1 MAGELQLMS
10 SGPQEKF
17 FTLDPDYSH
26 FLESFKKHTN
36 FSNEY
41 VDLDPENEAD
51 FGSTVKFKIPQN
63 QGDLLK
69 TLSLKVTL
77 PEINLSAGCYIESAG
92 HALIEHVDL
101 IIGGKVIQRLT
112 SDWLQIYSEHFVT
125 QTKQNALEELIGKF
139 PERTAHIR
147 VSNPLIAAR
156 NALGNEAD
164 ISFFVDLPFYFYNHP
179 ELAIPLCAIN
189 RQEVE
194 VEFKLRTAQE
204 IVILT
209 SGDYADIS
217 QQNPQPKIKDFQLCA
232 EVVHVDCEERIK
244 MQKSKRDYLITQIQQ
259 NVFDIASGVNTG
271 QFKLDFVN
279 PVKELY
285 FVVHRYGSNVNATG
299 GYAVGTN
306 LPTIANSNFEGNF
319 VTPFDYDGLLEE
331 TGNKYI
337 LWENLD
343 HLTLTLDGQEIIT
356 KDTGT
361 MTFLKAVQAAIHHS
375 KTQLI
380 RRFYSYSFALQPEE
394 WYPTGQVNF
403 SLVKE
408 QILNLS
414 LTPCIDFPR
423 QVRVY
428 AVNYN
433 ILRVGEGTAKTI
445 FDLKY

>member
-51 FGSTVKFKIPQN
+51 FGSIVKFKIPQN

-77 PEINLSAGCYIESAG
+77 PSITTSGVCYQESAG

-125 QTKQNALEELIGKF
+125 QTKQIALEELIGKF
-139 PERTAHIR
+139 PERTAHRR
-147 VSNPLIAAR
+147 VSNRLIVAR
-156 NALGNEAD
+156 NALGNTQD

-204 IVILT
+204 IVIQT
-209 SGDYADIS
+209 NGNKADIS
-217 QQNPQPKIKDFQLCA
+217 QETPKIKDFQLCV

-244 MQKSKRDYLITQIQQ
+244 MQKSRRDYLITQIQQ
-259 NVFDIASGVNTG
+259 NVFDVGLGLNTG

-285 FVVHRYGSNVNATG
+285 FVIQRQGS
-299 GYAVGTN
+299 VGTDE
-306 LPTIANSNFEGNF
+306 FEF
-319 VTPFDYDGLLEE
+319 VTPFDYDGILEE

-414 LTPCIDFPR
+414 LNPCTGYSR

>member
-69 TLSLKVTL
+69 TLSLKVNL
-77 PEINLSAGCYIESAG
+77 PHITTSGVCYQESAG

-125 QTKQNALEELIGKF
+125 QTKQIALEELIGKF
-139 PERTAHIR
+139 PERTAHRR
-147 VSNPLIAAR
+147 VSAKEIVAR
-156 NALGNEAD
+156 NALGNTED

-179 ELAIPLCAIN
+179 ELAIPLCVIN

-204 IVILT
+204 IVIKT
-209 SGDYADIS
+209 DGKKADIS

-244 MQKSKRDYLITQIQQ
+244 MQKSRRDYLITQIQQ

-285 FVVHRYGSNVNATG
+285 FVIQRQGS
-299 GYAVGTN
+299 VGTDE
-306 LPTIANSNFEGNF
+306 FEF
-319 VTPFDYDGLLEE
+319 VTPFDYDGILEE

-394 WYPTGQVNF
+394 WYPTGQINL

-414 LTPCIDFPR
+414 LNPCTGYSR

>member
-17 FTLDPDYSH
+17 FTLDPDYSN

-77 PEINLSAGCYIESAG
+77 PSITTSGVCYQESAG

-125 QTKQNALEELIGKF
+125 QTKQIALEELIGKF
-139 PERTAHIR
+139 PERTAHRR
-147 VSNPLIAAR
+147 VSNRLIVAR
-156 NALGNEAD
+156 NALGNTED

-204 IVILT
+204 IVIQT
-209 SGDYADIS
+209 NGNKADIS

-244 MQKSKRDYLITQIQQ
+244 MQKSRRDYLITQIQQ
-259 NVFDIASGVNTG
+259 NVFDVGLGLNTG

-285 FVVHRYGSNVNATG
+285 FVIQRQGS
-299 GYAVGTN
+299 VGTDE
-306 LPTIANSNFEGNF
+306 FEF
-319 VTPFDYDGLLEE
+319 VTPFDYDGILEE

-356 KDTGT
+356 RDTGT

-414 LTPCIDFPR
+414 LNPCTGYSR

>member
-1 MAGELQLMS
+1 
-10 SGPQEKF
+10 
-17 FTLDPDYSH
+17 
-26 FLESFKKHTN
+26 LESFKKHTN

-51 FGSTVKFKIPQN
+51 FGSIVKFKIPQN

-77 PEINLSAGCYIESAG
+77 PSITTSGVCYQESAG

-125 QTKQNALEELIGKF
+125 QTKQIALEELIGKF
-139 PERTAHIR
+139 PERTAHRR
-147 VSNPLIAAR
+147 VSNRLIVAR
-156 NALGNEAD
+156 NALGNTRD
-164 ISFFVDLPFYFYNHP
+164 ISFFADLPFYFYNHP

-204 IVILT
+204 IVIQT
-209 SGDYADIS
+209 NGNKADIS
-217 QQNPQPKIKDFQLCA
+217 QETPKIKDFQLCA

-244 MQKSKRDYLITQIQQ
+244 MQKSRRDYLITQIQQ

-285 FVVHRYGSNVNATG
+285 FVIQRQGS
-299 GYAVGTN
+299 VGTDE
-306 LPTIANSNFEGNF
+306 FEF
-319 VTPFDYDGLLEE
+319 VTPFDYDGILEE

-414 LTPCIDFPR
+414 LNPCTGYSR

>member
-51 FGSTVKFKIPQN
+51 FGSIVKFKIPQN

-77 PEINLSAGCYIESAG
+77 PSITTSGVCYQESAG

-125 QTKQNALEELIGKF
+125 QTKQIALEELIGKF
-139 PERTAHIR
+139 PERTAHRR
-147 VSNPLIAAR
+147 VSNRLIVAR
-156 NALGNEAD
+156 NALGNTED

-204 IVILT
+204 IVIQT
-209 SGDYADIS
+209 NGNKADIS
-217 QQNPQPKIKDFQLCA
+217 QETPKIKDFQLCV

-244 MQKSKRDYLITQIQQ
+244 MQKSRRDYLITQIQQ
-259 NVFDIASGVNTG
+259 NVFDVGLGLNTG

-285 FVVHRYGSNVNATG
+285 FVIQRQGS
-299 GYAVGTN
+299 VGTDE
-306 LPTIANSNFEGNF
+306 FEF
-319 VTPFDYDGLLEE
+319 VTPFDYDGILEE

-414 LTPCIDFPR
+414 LNPCTGYSR

>member
-1 MAGELQLMS
+1 MAGELQLAS

-17 FTLDPDYSH
+17 FTFDPDYSY

-36 FSNEY
+36 FSNQY
-41 VDLDPENEAD
+41 FDLDPENEAD
-51 FGSTVKFKIPQN
+51 FGSTVKFRIPQN

-77 PEINLSAGCYIESAG
+77 PEIILAGGCYIESAG

-112 SDWLQIYSEHFVT
+112 SDYLQIYSEHFVT

-139 PERTAHIR
+139 PLRTAHIR

-156 NALGNEAD
+156 NALGNAAD

-194 VEFKLRTAQE
+194 VEFKLRNAQD

-209 SGDYADIS
+209 TGDYADIS
-217 QQNPQPKIKDFQLCA
+217 GETKKIIDFQLCT

-244 MQKSKRDYLITQIQQ
+244 IQKSKRDYLITQIQQ
-259 NVFDIASGVNTG
+259 NVFDVASGVNTG
-271 QFKLDFVN
+271 KFKLDFTN

-285 FVVHRYGSNVNATG
+285 FVIQRQGS
-299 GYAVGTN
+299 VGTDE
-306 LPTIANSNFEGNF
+306 FEF

-343 HLTLTLDGQEIIT
+343 HLALTLDGQEIIT

-361 MTFLKAVQAAIHHS
+361 MPFLKAVQAAIHHS

-408 QILNLS
+408 QILDLS

>member
-77 PEINLSAGCYIESAG
+77 PSITTSGVCYQESAG

-125 QTKQNALEELIGKF
+125 QTKQIALEELIGKF
-139 PERTAHIR
+139 PERTAHRR
-147 VSNPLIAAR
+147 VSNRLIVAR
-156 NALGNEAD
+156 NALGNTQD

-204 IVILT
+204 IVIQT
-209 SGDYADIS
+209 NGNKADIS
-217 QQNPQPKIKDFQLCA
+217 QETPKIKDFQLCA
-232 EVVHVDCEERIK
+232 EVVHIDCEERIK
-244 MQKSKRDYLITQIQQ
+244 MQKSRRDYLITQIQQ
-259 NVFDIASGVNTG
+259 NVFDVGLGLNTG

-285 FVVHRYGSNVNATG
+285 FVIQRQGS
-299 GYAVGTN
+299 VGTDE
-306 LPTIANSNFEGNF
+306 FEF
-319 VTPFDYDGLLEE
+319 VTPFDYDGILEE

-414 LTPCIDFPR
+414 LNPCTGYSR

>member
-77 PEINLSAGCYIESAG
+77 PSITTSGVCYQESAG

-125 QTKQNALEELIGKF
+125 QTKQIALEELIGKF
-139 PERTAHIR
+139 PERTAHRR
-147 VSNPLIAAR
+147 VSNRLIVAR
-156 NALGNEAD
+156 NALGNTQD

-204 IVILT
+204 IVIQT
-209 SGDYADIS
+209 NGNKADIS
-217 QQNPQPKIKDFQLCA
+217 QETPKIKDFQLCA

-244 MQKSKRDYLITQIQQ
+244 MQKSRRDYLITQIQQ
-259 NVFDIASGVNTG
+259 NVFDVGLGLNTG

-285 FVVHRYGSNVNATG
+285 FVIQRQGS
-299 GYAVGTN
+299 VGTDE
-306 LPTIANSNFEGNF
+306 FEF
-319 VTPFDYDGLLEE
+319 VTPFDYDGILEE

-414 LTPCIDFPR
+414 LNPCTGYSR

>member
-1 MAGELQLMS
+1 MAGELQLAS

-77 PEINLSAGCYIESAG
+77 PHITTSGVCYIESAG

-112 SDWLQIYSEHFVT
+112 SDYLQIYSEHFVT
-125 QTKQNALEELIGKF
+125 QTKQIALEELIGKF
-139 PERTAHIR
+139 PERTAFRR
-147 VSNPLIAAR
+147 VSNRLIVAR
-156 NALGNEAD
+156 NALGNTED

-179 ELAIPLCAIN
+179 ELAVPLCAIN

-204 IVILT
+204 IVVKT
-209 SGDYADIS
+209 DGKKADIS
-217 QQNPQPKIKDFQLCA
+217 QQNPQPKIIDFQLCA

-244 MQKSKRDYLITQIQQ
+244 IQKSKRDYLITQIQQ
-259 NVFDIASGVNTG
+259 NIFDVASGVNTG
-271 QFKLDFVN
+271 KFKLDFIN

-285 FVVHRYGSNVNATG
+285 FVIQRQGS
-299 GYAVGTN
+299 VGTN
-306 LPTIANSNFEGNF
+306 EFEF
-319 VTPFDYDGLLEE
+319 VTPFDYDGILEE

-343 HLTLTLDGQEIIT
+343 HLALTLDGQDIIT

-361 MTFLKAVQAAIHHS
+361 MPFLKAVQAAIHHS

-403 SLVKE
+403 SLIKE
-408 QILNLS
+408 QILDLS
-414 LTPCIDFPR
+414 LHPCTGYSR

-433 ILRVGEGTAKTI
+433 TLRVSEGTAKTI

>member
-77 PEINLSAGCYIESAG
+77 PHITTSGVCYQESAG

-125 QTKQNALEELIGKF
+125 QTKQIALEELIGKF
-139 PERTAHIR
+139 PERTAHRR
-147 VSNPLIAAR
+147 VSNRLIVAR
-156 NALGNEAD
+156 NALGNTED

-204 IVILT
+204 IVIQT
-209 SGDYADIS
+209 NGNKADIS

-244 MQKSKRDYLITQIQQ
+244 MQKSRRDYLITQIQQ
-259 NVFDIASGVNTG
+259 NVFDVGLGLNTG

-285 FVVHRYGSNVNATG
+285 FVIQRQGS
-299 GYAVGTN
+299 VGTDE
-306 LPTIANSNFEGNF
+306 FEF
-319 VTPFDYDGLLEE
+319 VTPFDYDGILEE

-356 KDTGT
+356 RDTGT

-414 LTPCIDFPR
+414 LNPCTGYSR

>member
-51 FGSTVKFKIPQN
+51 FGSIVKFKIPQN

-77 PEINLSAGCYIESAG
+77 PSITTSGVCYQESAG

-125 QTKQNALEELIGKF
+125 QTKQIALEELIGKF
-139 PERTAHIR
+139 PERTAHRR
-147 VSNPLIAAR
+147 VSNRLIVAR
-156 NALGNEAD
+156 NALGNTQD

-204 IVILT
+204 IVIQT
-209 SGDYADIS
+209 NGNKADIS
-217 QQNPQPKIKDFQLCA
+217 QETLKIKDFQLCA

-244 MQKSKRDYLITQIQQ
+244 MQKSRRDYLITQIQQ

-285 FVVHRYGSNVNATG
+285 FVIQRQGS
-299 GYAVGTN
+299 VGTDE
-306 LPTIANSNFEGNF
+306 FEF
-319 VTPFDYDGLLEE
+319 VTPFDYDGILEE

-394 WYPTGQVNF
+394 WYPTGQNNF

-414 LTPCIDFPR
+414 LNPCTGYSR

>member
-1 MAGELQLMS
+1 MAGELQLAS

-77 PEINLSAGCYIESAG
+77 PHITTSGVCYIESAG

-112 SDWLQIYSEHFVT
+112 SDYLQIYSEHFVT
-125 QTKQNALEELIGKF
+125 QTKQIALEELIGKF
-139 PERTAHIR
+139 PERTAFRR
-147 VSNPLIAAR
+147 VSNRLIVAR
-156 NALGNEAD
+156 NALGNIED
-164 ISFFVDLPFYFYNHP
+164 VSFFVDLPFYFYNHP

-204 IVILT
+204 IVVKT
-209 SGDYADIS
+209 DGKKADIS
-217 QQNPQPKIKDFQLCA
+217 QQNPQPKIIDFQLCA

-244 MQKSKRDYLITQIQQ
+244 IQKSKRDYLITQIQQ
-259 NVFDIASGVNTG
+259 NIFDVASGVNTG
-271 QFKLDFVN
+271 KFKLDFIN

-285 FVVHRYGSNVNATG
+285 FVIQRQGS
-299 GYAVGTN
+299 VGTN
-306 LPTIANSNFEGNF
+306 EFEF
-319 VTPFDYDGLLEE
+319 VTPFDYDGILEE

-343 HLTLTLDGQEIIT
+343 HLTLTLDGQDIIT

-361 MTFLKAVQAAIHHS
+361 MPFLKAVQAAIHHS

-408 QILNLS
+408 QILDLS
-414 LTPCIDFPR
+414 LHPCTGYSR

-433 ILRVGEGTAKTI
+433 TLRVSEGTAKTI

>member
-1 MAGELQLMS
+1 MAGELQLAS

-77 PEINLSAGCYIESAG
+77 PHITTSGVCYIESAG

-112 SDWLQIYSEHFVT
+112 SDYLQIYSEHFVT
-125 QTKQNALEELIGKF
+125 QTKQIALEELIGKF
-139 PERTAHIR
+139 PERTAFRR
-147 VSNPLIAAR
+147 VSNRLIVAR
-156 NALGNEAD
+156 NALGNTED

-204 IVILT
+204 IVVKT
-209 SGDYADIS
+209 DGKKADIS
-217 QQNPQPKIKDFQLCA
+217 QQNPQPKIIDFQLCA

-244 MQKSKRDYLITQIQQ
+244 IQKSKRDYLITQIQQ
-259 NVFDIASGVNTG
+259 NIFDVASGVNTG
-271 QFKLDFVN
+271 KFKLDFIN

-285 FVVHRYGSNVNATG
+285 FVIQRQGS
-299 GYAVGTN
+299 VGTN
-306 LPTIANSNFEGNF
+306 EFEF
-319 VTPFDYDGLLEE
+319 VTPFDYDGILEE

-343 HLTLTLDGQEIIT
+343 HLALTLDGQDIIT

-361 MTFLKAVQAAIHHS
+361 MPFLKAVQAAIHHS

-403 SLVKE
+403 SLIKE
-408 QILNLS
+408 QILDLS
-414 LTPCIDFPR
+414 LHPCTGYSR

-433 ILRVGEGTAKTI
+433 TLRVSEGTAKTI

>member
-51 FGSTVKFKIPQN
+51 FGSIVKFKIPQN

-77 PEINLSAGCYIESAG
+77 PSITTSGVCYQESAG

-101 IIGGKVIQRLT
+101 IIGGKVIQRPT

-125 QTKQNALEELIGKF
+125 QTKQIALEELIGKF
-139 PERTAHIR
+139 PERTAHRR
-147 VSNPLIAAR
+147 VSNRLIVAR
-156 NALGNEAD
+156 NALGNTQD

-204 IVILT
+204 IVIQT
-209 SGDYADIS
+209 NGNKADIS
-217 QQNPQPKIKDFQLCA
+217 QETPKIKDFQLCA

-244 MQKSKRDYLITQIQQ
+244 MQKSRRDYLITQIQQ

-285 FVVHRYGSNVNATG
+285 FVIQRQGS
-299 GYAVGTN
+299 VGTDE
-306 LPTIANSNFEGNF
+306 FEF
-319 VTPFDYDGLLEE
+319 VTPFDYDGILEE

-433 ILRVGEGTAKTI
+433 ILRVGEGSAKTI

>member
-51 FGSTVKFKIPQN
+51 FGSIVKFKIPQN

-77 PEINLSAGCYIESAG
+77 PSITTSGVCYQESAG

-125 QTKQNALEELIGKF
+125 QTKQIALEELIGKF
-139 PERTAHIR
+139 PERTAHRR
-147 VSNPLIAAR
+147 VSNRLIVAR
-156 NALGNEAD
+156 NALGNTQD

-204 IVILT
+204 IVIQT
-209 SGDYADIS
+209 NGNKADIS
-217 QQNPQPKIKDFQLCA
+217 QETPKIKDFQLCA

-244 MQKSKRDYLITQIQQ
+244 MQKSRRDYLITQIQQ
-259 NVFDIASGVNTG
+259 NVFDVGLGLNTG

-285 FVVHRYGSNVNATG
+285 FVIQRQGS
-299 GYAVGTN
+299 VGTDE
-306 LPTIANSNFEGNF
+306 FEF
-319 VTPFDYDGLLEE
+319 VTPFDYDGILEE

-394 WYPTGQVNF
+394 WYPTGQNNF

-414 LTPCIDFPR
+414 LNPCTGYSR

>member
-77 PEINLSAGCYIESAG
+77 PHITTSGVCYQESAG

-125 QTKQNALEELIGKF
+125 QTKQIALEELIGKF
-139 PERTAHIR
+139 PERTAHRR
-147 VSNPLIAAR
+147 VSNRLIVAR
-156 NALGNEAD
+156 NALGNTED

-204 IVILT
+204 IVIQT
-209 SGDYADIS
+209 NGNKADIS
-217 QQNPQPKIKDFQLCA
+217 QQNPQPKIKDFQLCV

-244 MQKSKRDYLITQIQQ
+244 MQKSRRDYLITQIQQ
-259 NVFDIASGVNTG
+259 NVFDVGLGLNTG

-285 FVVHRYGSNVNATG
+285 FVIQRQGS
-299 GYAVGTN
+299 VGTDE
-306 LPTIANSNFEGNF
+306 FEF
-319 VTPFDYDGLLEE
+319 VTPFDYDGILEE

-356 KDTGT
+356 RDTVT

-414 LTPCIDFPR
+414 LNPCTGYSR

>member
-1 MAGELQLMS
+1 MAGELQLAS

-77 PEINLSAGCYIESAG
+77 PEITTSGVCYIESAG

-112 SDWLQIYSEHFVT
+112 SDYLQIYSEHFVT
-125 QTKQNALEELIGKF
+125 QTKQIALEELIGKF
-139 PERTAHIR
+139 PERTAFRR
-147 VSNPLIAAR
+147 VSNRLIVAR
-156 NALGNEAD
+156 NALGNTED
-164 ISFFVDLPFYFYNHP
+164 VSFFVDLPFYFYNHP
-179 ELAIPLCAIN
+179 ELAVPLCAIN

-204 IVILT
+204 IVVKT
-209 SGDYADIS
+209 DGKKADIS
-217 QQNPQPKIKDFQLCA
+217 QQNPQPKIIDFQLCA

-244 MQKSKRDYLITQIQQ
+244 IQKSKRDYLITQIQQ
-259 NVFDIASGVNTG
+259 NIFDVASGVNTG
-271 QFKLDFVN
+271 KFKLDFIN

-285 FVVHRYGSNVNATG
+285 FVIQRQGS
-299 GYAVGTN
+299 VGTN
-306 LPTIANSNFEGNF
+306 EFEF
-319 VTPFDYDGLLEE
+319 VTPFDYDGILEE

-343 HLTLTLDGQEIIT
+343 HLTLTLDGQDIIT

-361 MTFLKAVQAAIHHS
+361 MPFLKAVQAAIHHS

-403 SLVKE
+403 SLIKE
-408 QILNLS
+408 QILDLS
-414 LTPCIDFPR
+414 LHPCTGYSR

-433 ILRVGEGTAKTI
+433 TLRVSEGTAKTI

>member
-1 MAGELQLMS
+1 MAGQLQLEAT
-10 SGPQEKF
+10 GPQERF

-77 PEINLSAGCYIESAG
+77 PHITTSGVCYQESAG

-125 QTKQNALEELIGKF
+125 QTKQIALEELIGKF
-139 PERTAHIR
+139 PERTAHRR
-147 VSNPLIAAR
+147 VSNRLIVAR
-156 NALGNEAD
+156 NALGNTED

-204 IVILT
+204 IVIQT
-209 SGDYADIS
+209 NGNKADIS

-244 MQKSKRDYLITQIQQ
+244 MQKSRRDYLITQIQQ

-285 FVVHRYGSNVNATG
+285 FVIQRQGS
-299 GYAVGTN
+299 VGTDE
-306 LPTIANSNFEGNF
+306 FEF
-319 VTPFDYDGLLEE
+319 VTPFDYDGILEE

-356 KDTGT
+356 RDTGT

-414 LTPCIDFPR
+414 LNPCTGYSR

>member
-1 MAGELQLMS
+1 MAGELQLTS

-26 FLESFKKHTN
+26 FIETFKRHSN
-36 FSNEY
+36 FSNQY
-41 VDLDPENEAD
+41 ADLDPENEAN
-51 FGSTVKFKIPQN
+51 FGKKVRFKIPQN

-77 PEINLSAGCYIESAG
+77 PSITTSSVCYIESAG
-92 HALIEHVDL
+92 HALIDYVDL

-112 SDWLQIYSEHFVT
+112 SDYLQIYSEHFVT
-125 QTKQNALEELIGKF
+125 QTKQDALEELIGKF
-139 PERTAHIR
+139 PERTAFRR
-147 VSNPLIAAR
+147 VSNPLIVAR
-156 NALGNEAD
+156 NALGNTED
-164 ISFFVDLPFYFYNHP
+164 VSFFVDLPFYFYNNP
-179 ELAIPLCAIN
+179 ELAIPLCAIDL
-189 RQEVE
+189 QEVE
-194 VEFKLRTAQE
+194 VEFNLRKAQDM
-204 IVILT
+204 VIKINGEY
-209 SGDYADIS
+209 GDITGETL
-217 QQNPQPKIKDFQLCA
+217 NIKDFQLCT
-232 EVVHVDCEERIK
+232 EVVYLDCEERIK
-244 MQKSKRDYLITQIQQ
+244 IRKTKRDYLITQIQE
-259 NVFDIASGVNTG
+259 NIFDIGVGVNTG
-271 QFKLDFVN
+271 KFKLDFVN

-285 FVVHRYGSNVNATG
+285 FVVQRQGT
-299 GYAVGTN
+299 VGDGV
-306 LPTIANSNFEGNF
+306 SEGNF
-319 VTPFDYDGLLEE
+319 VTLFDYDNTLEE

-337 LWENLD
+337 LYENLD
-343 HLTLTLDGQEIIT
+343 HLKLTLDGQEIIT
-356 KDTGT
+356 EDTGN
-361 MTFLKAVQAAIHHS
+361 MVFLKAVQAAIHHS

-408 QILNLS
+408 QFLDLS
-414 LTPCIDFPR
+414 LTPCVDYAR

>member
-77 PEINLSAGCYIESAG
+77 PLIPLGQSTCYIESAG

-125 QTKQNALEELIGKF
+125 QTKQIALEELIGKF
-139 PERTAHIR
+139 PERTAHRR
-147 VSNPLIAAR
+147 VSNNLVVAR
-156 NALGNEAD
+156 NALGNGED

-204 IVILT
+204 IVIKIDGSKADVSGLT
-209 SGDYADIS
+209 L
-217 QQNPQPKIKDFQLCA
+217 KIKDFQLCA

-244 MQKSKRDYLITQIQQ
+244 MQKSRRDYLITQIQQ

-285 FVVHRYGSNVNATG
+285 FVIQRQGS
-299 GYAVGTN
+299 VGTGE
-306 LPTIANSNFEGNF
+306 FEF
-319 VTPFDYDGLLEE
+319 VTPFDYDGILEE

-356 KDTGT
+356 RDTGT

-414 LTPCIDFPR
+414 LNPCTGYSR

>member
-1 MAGELQLMS
+1 MAGELQLTS

-26 FLESFKKHTN
+26 FIETFKRHSN
-36 FSNEY
+36 FSNQY
-41 VDLDPENEAD
+41 ADLDPENEAN
-51 FGSTVKFKIPQN
+51 FGKKVRFKIPQN

-77 PEINLSAGCYIESAG
+77 PSITTSSVCYIESAG
-92 HALIEHVDL
+92 HALIDYVDL

-112 SDWLQIYSEHFVT
+112 SDYLQIYSEHFVT
-125 QTKQNALEELIGKF
+125 QTKQDALEELIGKF
-139 PERTAHIR
+139 PERTAFRR
-147 VSNPLIAAR
+147 VSNPLIVAR
-156 NALGNEAD
+156 NALGNTED
-164 ISFFVDLPFYFYNHP
+164 ISFFVDLPFYFYNNP
-179 ELAIPLCAIN
+179 ELAIPLCAIDL
-189 RQEVE
+189 QEVE
-194 VEFKLRTAQE
+194 VEFNLRKAQDM
-204 IVILT
+204 VIKINGEY
-209 SGDYADIS
+209 GDITGETL
-217 QQNPQPKIKDFQLCA
+217 NIKDFQLCT
-232 EVVHVDCEERIK
+232 EVVYLDCEERIK
-244 MQKSKRDYLITQIQQ
+244 IRKTKRDYLITQIQE
-259 NVFDIASGVNTG
+259 NIFDIGVGVNTG
-271 QFKLDFVN
+271 KFKLDFVN

-285 FVVHRYGSNVNATG
+285 FVVQRQ
-299 GYAVGTN
+299 GT
-306 LPTIANSNFEGNF
+306 AGDGVSEGNF
-319 VTPFDYDGLLEE
+319 VTLFDYDNTLEE

-337 LWENLD
+337 LYENLD
-343 HLTLTLDGQEIIT
+343 HLKLTLDGQEIIT
-356 KDTGT
+356 EDTGN
-361 MTFLKAVQAAIHHS
+361 MVFLKAVQAAIHHS

-408 QILNLS
+408 QFLDLS
-414 LTPCIDFPR
+414 LTPCVDYAR

>member
-51 FGSTVKFKIPQN
+51 FGSIVKFKIPQN

-77 PEINLSAGCYIESAG
+77 PSITTSGVCYQESAG

-125 QTKQNALEELIGKF
+125 QTKQIALEELIGKF
-139 PERTAHIR
+139 PERTAHRR
-147 VSNPLIAAR
+147 VSNRLIVAR
-156 NALGNEAD
+156 NALGNTQD

-204 IVILT
+204 IVIKIDGSKADVSGLT
-209 SGDYADIS
+209 L
-217 QQNPQPKIKDFQLCA
+217 KIKDFQLCA

-244 MQKSKRDYLITQIQQ
+244 MQKSRRDYLITQIQQ

-285 FVVHRYGSNVNATG
+285 FVIQRQGS
-299 GYAVGTN
+299 VGTDE
-306 LPTIANSNFEGNF
+306 FEF
-319 VTPFDYDGLLEE
+319 VTPFDYDGILEE

-414 LTPCIDFPR
+414 LNPCTGYSR

>member
-1 MAGELQLMS
+1 VDIIVMAGELQLTS

-26 FLESFKKHTN
+26 FIETFKRHSN
-36 FSNEY
+36 FSNQY
-41 VDLDPENEAD
+41 VDLDPENEAN
-51 FGSTVKFKIPQN
+51 FGKKVRFKIPQN

-77 PEINLSAGCYIESAG
+77 PSITTSSVCYIESAG
-92 HALIEHVDL
+92 HALIDYVDL

-112 SDWLQIYSEHFVT
+112 SDYLQIYSEHFVT
-125 QTKQNALEELIGKF
+125 QTKQDALEELIGKF
-139 PERTAHIR
+139 PERTAFRR
-147 VSNPLIAAR
+147 VSNPLIVAR
-156 NALGNEAD
+156 NALGNTED
-164 ISFFVDLPFYFYNHP
+164 VSFFVDLPFYFYNNP
-179 ELAIPLCAIN
+179 ELAIPLCAIDL
-189 RQEVE
+189 QEVE
-194 VEFKLRTAQE
+194 VEFNLRKAQDM
-204 IVILT
+204 VIKINGEY
-209 SGDYADIS
+209 GDITGETL
-217 QQNPQPKIKDFQLCA
+217 NIKDFQLCT
-232 EVVHVDCEERIK
+232 EVVYLDCEERIK
-244 MQKSKRDYLITQIQQ
+244 IRKTKRDYLITQIQE
-259 NVFDIASGVNTG
+259 NIFDIGVGVNTG
-271 QFKLDFVN
+271 KFKLDFVN

-285 FVVHRYGSNVNATG
+285 FVVQRQ
-299 GYAVGTN
+299 GT
-306 LPTIANSNFEGNF
+306 AGDGVSEGNF
-319 VTPFDYDGLLEE
+319 VTLFDYDNTLEE

-337 LWENLD
+337 LYENLD
-343 HLTLTLDGQEIIT
+343 HLKLTLDGQEIIT
-356 KDTGT
+356 EDTGN
-361 MTFLKAVQAAIHHS
+361 MVFLKAVQAAIHHS

-408 QILNLS
+408 QFLDLS
-414 LTPCIDFPR
+414 LTPCVDYAR

>member
-77 PEINLSAGCYIESAG
+77 PHITTSGVCYQESAG

-125 QTKQNALEELIGKF
+125 QTKQIALEELIGKF
-139 PERTAHIR
+139 PERTAHRR
-147 VSNPLIAAR
+147 VSAKEIVAR
-156 NALGNEAD
+156 NALGNTED

-204 IVILT
+204 IVVKT
-209 SGDYADIS
+209 DGQKADIS

-244 MQKSKRDYLITQIQQ
+244 MQKSRRDYLITQIQQ

-279 PVKELY
+279 PLKELY
-285 FVVHRYGSNVNATG
+285 FVIQRQGS
-299 GYAVGTN
+299 VGTGE
-306 LPTIANSNFEGNF
+306 FEF
-319 VTPFDYDGLLEE
+319 VTPFDYDGILEE

-414 LTPCIDFPR
+414 LNPCTGYSR

>member
-77 PEINLSAGCYIESAG
+77 PHITTSGVCYQESTG

-125 QTKQNALEELIGKF
+125 QTKQIALEELIGKF
-139 PERTAHIR
+139 PERTAHVR
-147 VSNPLIAAR
+147 VSAKEIVAR
-156 NALGNEAD
+156 NALGNIED

-204 IVILT
+204 IVIKT
-209 SGDYADIS
+209 DGKKADIS

-232 EVVHVDCEERIK
+232 DVVHVDCEERIK
-244 MQKSKRDYLITQIQQ
+244 MQKSRRDYLITQIQQ
-259 NVFDIASGVNTG
+259 NVFDIDSGVNTG

-285 FVVHRYGSNVNATG
+285 FVIQRQGSVGSNEFQFA
-299 GYAVGTN
+299 
-306 LPTIANSNFEGNF
+306 
-319 VTPFDYDGLLEE
+319 TPFDYDGILEV
-331 TGNKYI
+331 TGNKYV

-414 LTPCIDFPR
+414 LNPCTGYSR
-423 QVRVY
+423 QVRAY

>member
-77 PEINLSAGCYIESAG
+77 PSITTSGVCYQESTG

-125 QTKQNALEELIGKF
+125 QTKQIALEELIGKF
-139 PERTAHIR
+139 PERTAHRR
-147 VSNPLIAAR
+147 VSNRLIVAR
-156 NALGNEAD
+156 NALGNTQD

-204 IVILT
+204 IVIQT
-209 SGDYADIS
+209 NGNKADIS
-217 QQNPQPKIKDFQLCA
+217 QETPKINDFQLCA

-244 MQKSKRDYLITQIQQ
+244 MQKSRRDYLITQIQQ

-285 FVVHRYGSNVNATG
+285 FVIQRQGS
-299 GYAVGTN
+299 VGTDE
-306 LPTIANSNFEGNF
+306 FEF
-319 VTPFDYDGLLEE
+319 VTPFDYDGILEE

-394 WYPTGQVNF
+394 WYPTGQINL

-414 LTPCIDFPR
+414 LNPCTGYSR